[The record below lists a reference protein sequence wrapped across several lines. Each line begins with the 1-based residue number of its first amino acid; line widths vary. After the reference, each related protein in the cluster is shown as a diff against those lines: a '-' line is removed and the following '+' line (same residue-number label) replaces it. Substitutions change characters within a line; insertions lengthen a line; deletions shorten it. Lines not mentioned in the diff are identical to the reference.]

1 MFYIVIF
8 IPETVNGVMTI
19 PLEFFNLQ
27 IYGKNLFFSSFYVG
41 GNRHTGTNFPK
52 VIHLTSGKIL
62 SEAVR
67 VHCLHLTIASE
78 DLNLN
83 SMT

>member
-1 MFYIVIF
+1 MSS
-8 IPETVNGVMTI
+8 
-19 PLEFFNLQ
+19 FNACNKPVKQ
-27 IYGKNLFFSSFYVG
+27 VLFFSSFYVG

-83 SMT
+83 SMP